1 MTLATAIER
10 YRSQLELLNY
20 SPATIRTQTGYL
32 DRFAR
37 FLAETGHDDA
47 LAVTSA
53 QIQAFQREVY
63 YRPTISG
70 SARSVASQNQILIA
84 VRNLYR
90 FLREEGHI
98 VRDPAAELRYAREP
112 QTLPRNVLT
121 PAEARRIIEAPDVQT
136 VIGYRD
142 RTILEVLYSTGIRKA
157 ELLALEAGDVRLD
170 EELLRINLGKGG
182 KDRVVPL
189 SAIACRF
196 LETYLNAIRPQLLRC
211 RATGRLFL
219 SRQAKPLGRTTLDAI
234 VAKYAR
240 LARVKKR
247 VTCHVWRH
255 TCATHLLQNKANLR
269 HVQEIL
275 GHRSLATTERYLRLT
290 ITELKEAHRK
300 FHPRENGRHPEPNRL
315 PSPS

>member
-1 MTLATAIER
+1 MTPGEAIER

-32 DRFAR
+32 DRFGR
-37 FLAETGHDDA
+37 FLAELGQADA
-47 LAVTSA
+47 LAVGPA
-53 QIQAFQREVY
+53 QLHAFQREVF
-63 YRPTISG
+63 YRPTATG
-70 SARSVASQNQILIA
+70 SARGVASQNQILIA

-90 FLREEGHI
+90 FLHGEGL
-98 VRDPAAELRYAREP
+98 VARDPAAELRYAREP
-112 QTLPRNVLT
+112 QTLPRNILT
-121 PAEARRIIEAPDVQT
+121 PSEARRIIEAPDTQT

-142 RTILEVLYSTGIRKA
+142 RTILEVLYATGIRKA
-157 ELLALEAGDVRLD
+157 ELLALKTADVRLE
-170 EELLRINLGKGG
+170 EELLRIDLGKGA

-189 SAIACRF
+189 SALACRF
-196 LETYLNAIRPQLLRC
+196 LETYLNAIRPQLLRS
-211 RATGRLFL
+211 RATDRLFL

-234 VAKYAR
+234 VAKYAK
-240 LARVKKR
+240 LARIKKR
-247 VTCHVWRH
+247 VSCHVWRH

-300 FHPRENGRHPEPNRL
+300 FHPREKR
-315 PSPS
+315 SPP